1 MDLSITNS
9 YYEKYLKYKAKY
21 INLQKEINLMY
32 NLSNMSNLSNKEQE
46 NKTGGGYF
54 YEQNDLIK
62 RTNMLVSRKF
72 SKDLYQFSS
81 IYLKAN
87 LTNQQIRKK
96 YSKIRKTIL
105 KNSSHPPHNYHLTL
119 LIFEINLD

>member
-72 SKDLYQFSS
+72 SKDDCR
-81 IYLKAN
+81 IC
-87 LTNQQIRKK
+87 
-96 YSKIRKTIL
+96 
-105 KNSSHPPHNYHLTL
+105 
-119 LIFEINLD
+119 